1 MGIFIFHIPEMYYLI
16 RNCGGDHIFVKT
28 NDISTITGEKRAQ
41 DEVDHD
47 RQAHVVDHD
56 RQAHVAGHVVGHVVS
71 HVVGHVLE
79 SPVLGGSE
87 VLVNQ
92 PLFPI
97 RGRYIVILYC

>member
-28 NDISTITGEKRAQ
+28 NDISTITDEKRAQ
-41 DEVDHD
+41 DEVG
-47 RQAHVVDHD
+47 HD
-56 RQAHVAGHVVGHVVS
+56 RQAHVAGHVVS

-97 RGRYIVILYC
+97 RGRYLVNEGNLIIIVLK